1 MSVRIPII
9 TLYGNLVVP
18 IQGTIDDSMM
28 SLLHGDVMSRIE
40 SDAPKGLIVDVS
52 GIELMDSYVTRN
64 IRDLAL
70 TARLMGLRSIV
81 SGLRPE
87 VAITLVEMGLE
98 IPGVQTTLNVERA
111 LALLSAETDTEAPRA

>member
-9 TLYGNLVVP
+9 NLYDNLVVP
-18 IQGTIDDSMM
+18 IQGRVEDSMM

-40 SDAPKGLIVDVS
+40 TDNPRGLIIDVS
-52 GIELMDSYVTRN
+52 GIEVMDTYLTRN

-70 TARLMGLRSIV
+70 TARLMGLQSVV

-87 VAITLVEMGLE
+87 VAITLIEMGLE
-98 IPGVQTTLNVERA
+98 IQGVQTALNVERA
-111 LALLSAETDTEAPRA
+111 LAILSTDDDVETLQA